1 MSSDP
6 LIEGDRAPGVIALTA
21 TILSIS
27 STAVFLRLYTRIYVL
42 RAFGR
47 DDFALTVA
55 WVRNVPLLSCPVFW
69 CPRWALLPTWYPTG

>member
-6 LIEGDRAPGVIALTA
+6 DPFTEGDRAPGVIALTA

-27 STAVFLRLYTRIYVL
+27 STAVFLRLYTRIFVL

-47 DDFALTVA
+47 DDFTLTVA
-55 WVRNVPLLSCPVFW
+55 WVRNVPLLSLGCSAHMVPDCW
-69 CPRWALLPTWYPTG
+69 T